1 MNKIIFSVGVPRGVP
16 LTIDK
21 SARQSLKPIC
31 DPPKRICTPQR
42 CKMMQS
48 SKELWLSW
56 SFCLVPGLLLVG
68 VEEVH
73 GFVLAAHG
81 HRAPVAGV
89 PSILVLVIACMGE
102 APRLPKSF
110 NPEETPRIF
119 TPNQEILNPKP

>member
-1 MNKIIFSVGVPRGVP
+1 MKLIFSVGVPWGVP
-16 LTIDK
+16 LTIDT
-21 SARQSLKPIC
+21 SARQSLSLRRHFAEF
-31 DPPKRICTPQR
+31 D
-42 CKMMQS
+42 
-48 SKELWLSW
+48 
-56 SFCLVPGLLLVG
+56 PGLLLVG

-110 NPEETPRIF
+110 NPE
-119 TPNQEILNPKP
+119 